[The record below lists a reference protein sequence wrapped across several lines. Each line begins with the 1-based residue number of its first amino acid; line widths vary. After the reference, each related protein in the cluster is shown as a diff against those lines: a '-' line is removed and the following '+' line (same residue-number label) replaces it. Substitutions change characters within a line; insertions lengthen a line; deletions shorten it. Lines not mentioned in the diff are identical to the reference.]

1 MALVPPHMALVP
13 ALDAVPLPE
22 ILATA
27 GRRMAPAYLRRRL
40 TRAGAPYTDG
50 DTTTFTYVGDAESV
64 GVVHFMARFPPI
76 PPMERLA
83 DTDLWHVTVEL
94 PRGARVEYKLEVTG
108 RDRSDRI
115 LDPLNKRTASDP
127 FGSNSVAHAPDYVE
141 PAWVSPDAAVAKG
154 TLEALPIEG
163 SAFGDDRL
171 ALVYLPAGHPDSG
184 PYPVVVL
191 HDGSDMVEYASLVT
205 VLDNLTGSGAMRPV
219 VVALLDPIHRN
230 QEYTASEVH
239 AHFLVDEVLPRLE
252 KEFAASDDPAERV
265 IGGSSLGAVA
275 SLATAWLRPGVFGS
289 AVLLSGSFVTAL
301 GGPLNRGAP
310 FQPVIE
316 FVKAFTAK
324 PGRPVDRMSV
334 AVGIFEGLL
343 EDNRAL
349 LPVLE
354 STGADVAYEE
364 VVDGHHWQS
373 WRNSLGEALR
383 DLLPAP

>member
-1 MALVPPHMALVP
+1 M
-13 ALDAVPLPE
+13 
-22 ILATA
+22 
-27 GRRMAPAYLRRRL
+27 
-40 TRAGAPYTDG
+40 
-50 DTTTFTYVGDAESV
+50 
-64 GVVHFMARFPPI
+64 
-76 PPMERLA
+76 
-83 DTDLWHVTVEL
+83 
-94 PRGARVEYKLEVTG
+94 
-108 RDRSDRI
+108 
-115 LDPLNKRTASDP
+115 
-127 FGSNSVAHAPDYVE
+127 
-141 PAWVSPDAAVAKG
+141 
-154 TLEALPIEG
+154 
-163 SAFGDDRL
+163 
-171 ALVYLPAGHPDSG
+171 
-184 PYPVVVL
+184 
-191 HDGSDMVEYASLVT
+191 
-205 VLDNLTGSGAMRPV
+205 
-219 VVALLDPIHRN
+219 
-230 QEYTASEVH
+230 
-239 AHFLVDEVLPRLE
+239 
-252 KEFAASDDPAERV
+252 
-265 IGGSSLGAVA
+265 A